1 MTRFIALVLAGL
13 LFCST
18 VTAQP
23 IKVGVH
29 NFVRAET
36 DRYMNNLIAQGELG
50 KLRHRREPVDLQ
62 KQTIIRM
69 NLDTLYSNGVFDMT
83 SGAVTVTL
91 PETTDGRYISAHVI
105 SQDHFTI
112 DIYHSG
118 TNTFTMEDVDTRYAV
133 LVVRVFADAFDA
145 DDIALANRLQDKV
158 IVSQRAAGEF
168 IVPSYDGKSFDA
180 TRRAL
185 LQLGSLSRGHLGA
198 FFGGVGEVDPV
209 SHLVATAVGWGGLP
223 RTEAGYFSAGP
234 LPGDADKPHELILSD
249 VPTNAFWSITLYDQ
263 RGFMIPNG
271 SPSVNALNNVNAIPK
286 DDGSYR
292 IQLGGCKAKI
302 PNCIP
307 TPEGWNYVFRAY
319 QPSESILSGEW
330 QPPKATP
337 IKMPIE

>member
-1 MTRFIALVLAGL
+1 MTRFIVLVLAGL

-36 DRYMNNLIAQGELG
+36 DRFMGDIIALGELG
-50 KLRHRREPVDLQ
+50 KLYHRRQPLDLQ
-62 KQTIIRM
+62 NQTVPRM
-69 NLDTLYSNGVFDMT
+69 NLDTLYSSGVFDMT
-83 SGAVTVTL
+83 AGEVTVTL

-118 TNTFTMEDVDTRYAV
+118 TNTFTMEDVGTRYAV
-133 LVVRVFADAFDA
+133 VAVRTFVNAFDA
-145 DDIALANRLQDKV
+145 DDIATANSFQDKV
-158 IVSQRAAGEF
+158 IVSQPAAGEF

-185 LQLGSLSRGHLGA
+185 LQLGSLSMSHLGIHS
-198 FFGGVGEVDPV
+198 GGRNEVDPI
-209 SHLVATAVGWGGLP
+209 SHLIVTAVGWGGLP
-223 RTEAGYFSAGP
+223 RTEASYFSAGP

-249 VPTNAFWSITLYDQ
+249 VPTNAFWSITLYDE

-271 SPSVNALNNVNAIPK
+271 SPSVNALNNVNAIPR

-307 TPEGWNYVFRAY
+307 TPKGWNYVLRAY

>member
-234 LPGDADKPHELILSD
+234 LPGDAGNPHELILSD

-271 SPSVNALNNVNAIPK
+271 SPSVNALNNVNAIPR

>member
-1 MTRFIALVLAGL
+1 MTRSIALVLAGL

-36 DRYMNNLIAQGELG
+36 DRFMGDIIALGEFG
-50 KLRHRREPVDLQ
+50 KLHHRRQPLDLQ
-62 KQTIIRM
+62 SQTVPQM
-69 NLDTLYSNGVFDMT
+69 NLDTLYSSGVFDMT
-83 SGAVTVTL
+83 AGAVTITL
-91 PETTDGRYISAHVI
+91 PEPLGGRYISSHVI

-118 TNTFTMEDVDTRYAV
+118 TNTFTMEDVGTRYAV
-133 LVVRVFADAFDA
+133 VAVRTFVNASDA
-145 DDIALANRLQDKV
+145 DDIAMANRLQDKV

-185 LQLGSLSRGHLGA
+185 LQLGLLSMGHLGA
-198 FFGGVGEVDPV
+198 FFGGAGEVDPV

-223 RTEAGYFSAGP
+223 RTEASYFSAGP

-249 VPTNAFWSITLYDQ
+249 VPTNAFWSVTLYNQ
-263 RGFMIPNG
+263 RGFMVPNS
-271 SPSVNALNNVNAIPK
+271 SPSVNALNNVTASPR

-307 TPEGWNYVFRAY
+307 TPEGWSYVFRAY